1 MYPVAASS
9 VSWEKHISA
18 AMCRPPVGV
27 PPTMLPTTCTSN
39 EGNGAGAAS
48 SVSDGDWRTKS
59 PQVKVLAGIW
69 MVRLHGTVMVM
80 LLITA
85 VPPKL
90 PGGVP
95 GGQFVPSTVACW
107 RNPSS
112 VNPWMPDGGTEN
124 AGSASVGSV
133 NRAAAPGTGRSV
145 PTVTPPPPP
154 GPGAALQSP
163 PPARSTTTL
172 SSATSTGV

>member
-85 VPPKL
+85 VPPKVGGRG
-90 PGGVP
+90 PGRELG
-95 GGQFVPSTVACW
+95 PSTVPCW
-107 RNPSS
+107 RNPSP
-112 VNPWMPDGGTEN
+112 VKPLIAGGGTEN
-124 AGSASVGSV
+124 AGS
-133 NRAAAPGTGRSV
+133 
-145 PTVTPPPPP
+145 
-154 GPGAALQSP
+154 
-163 PPARSTTTL
+163 
-172 SSATSTGV
+172 